1 MKQFVSVLFLSVLFF
16 QSNAQVNGPSNIT
29 FDSSMIKNE
38 EYTLTW
44 YMLQDTLKHEMG
56 KVTTRILKD
65 EDEILFIT
73 NVKMQRATSPW
84 IDSTIVKTKDF
95 APIYHASQN
104 QNRDMAMHY
113 NKGVKGFYLDKKTKQ
128 KIELDES
135 PTGSYFDSS
144 SYPYL
149 IRWLPLEEGYRQTI
163 QIFDFNPNAKTGLLK
178 VDIKEVSE
186 VELSL
191 KKGNTRAWKVYVTDE
206 ISNNQV
212 NNYYYIDQHTR
223 ELIKHEIEVS
233 GRKMV
238 MEKSDF

>member
-1 MKQFVSVLFLSVLFF
+1 MKQLVSLLILSTVLF
-16 QSNAQVNGPSNIT
+16 QSTAQETGPFNVT
-29 FDSSMIKNE
+29 FDSSLIKNE

-44 YMLQDTLKHEMG
+44 YMLQDTVKLEMG
-56 KVTTRILKD
+56 KVTTRIQKS
-65 EDEILFIT
+65 EFETLFIT
-73 NVKMQRATSPW
+73 DVKMQRATSPW

-95 APIYHASQN
+95 APVYHASQN
-104 QNRDMAMHY
+104 QNRDMAMY
-113 NKGVKGFYLDKKTKQ
+113 YKDGVEGFYLDKKTNQ

-135 PTGSYFDSS
+135 PIGSYFDSS

-149 IRWLPLEEGYRQTI
+149 IRWLPLEEGYHQTI

-191 KKGNTRAWKVYVTDE
+191 KKGKTNAWKVYVTDE
-206 ISNNQV
+206 ISDNQV
-212 NNYYYIDQHTR
+212 NNYYYIDQDTR

-238 MEKSDF
+238 MERSDI